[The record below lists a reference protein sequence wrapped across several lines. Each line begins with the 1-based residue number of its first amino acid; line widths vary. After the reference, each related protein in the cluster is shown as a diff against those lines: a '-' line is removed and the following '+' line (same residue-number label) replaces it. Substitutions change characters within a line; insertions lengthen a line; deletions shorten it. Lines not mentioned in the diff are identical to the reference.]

1 MRFTDSLEVVN
12 EQMGRQLVFRE
23 ALSQCELIVSIT
35 DSGGVALTT
44 IYLEKEEIVNFVKS
58 MHKHFRREHDLYKS
72 ERSLYFKYMVNSK
85 MTAVELNRQL
95 IRINERDLQHTCL
108 LFEKWLT
115 HKGIGIEFED
125 MDTTKEKVT
134 LKIDECKKDLQFF
147 TNEKVSIISSMTS
160 VTNDTVLDVLV
171 CDLKEA
177 NRNIERLEKTLQD
190 CIDRLSQF

>member
-1 MRFTDSLEVVN
+1 MRFTDSLTVVN
-12 EQMGRQLVFRE
+12 EAAERKLVVRE
-23 ALSQCELIVSIT
+23 ALSQVELLVEIT
-35 DSGGVALTT
+35 DLYDRGLTS
-44 IYLEKEEIVNFVKS
+44 IYLNVDEVKSLVNS
-58 MHKHFRREHDLYKS
+58 MHKHFRRDKFIYKS
-72 ERSLYFKYMVNSK
+72 ERSLYFKYMSE
-85 MTAVELNRQL
+85 TERTTVELNMFV
-95 IRINERDLQHTCL
+95 IRISELDLQKTCL

-115 HKGIGIEFED
+115 HHGIEFEG
-125 MDTTKEKVT
+125 MDYKKEKVT

>member
-1 MRFTDSLEVVN
+1 MRFTDKLEVVN
-12 EQMGRQLVFRE
+12 EQMGRQLEVRE

-35 DSGGVALTT
+35 DSVGVALTT
-44 IYLEKEEIVNFVKS
+44 IYLEKEEVVNFVKS
-58 MHKHFRREHDLYKS
+58 IHKHFRREHDLYKS
-72 ERSLYFKYMVNSK
+72 ERALYFKYMVSSK
-85 MTAVELNRQL
+85 MTVVELNRYH
-95 IRINERDLQHTCL
+95 ISINERDLQHTCL

-115 HKGIGIEFED
+115 HHGIEFEG
-125 MDTTKEKVT
+125 MDCTKEKVT

-147 TNEKVSIISSMTS
+147 TNEKASIISSMTI